1 MCAHVS
7 ISIVFWHWTR
17 ENNNEKYYNIVLV
30 WFFPLCRLEY
40 KVKFKVLA
48 QELKKFRFIG
58 QEKQEEFGCTT
69 VVMVSQWLYF
79 NTSLALEP
87 DRVSCIE
94 DGNLHP
100 E

>member
-1 MCAHVS
+1 MYSHVS
-7 ISIVFWHWTR
+7 ISIVFWNWTR

-30 WFFPLCRLEY
+30 WFPLCRSEY

-48 QELKKFRFIG
+48 QGLKQFRFIG
-58 QEKQEEFGCTT
+58 QEEQEEFGCMT

-79 NTSLALEP
+79 NTSLVLEP
-87 DRVSCIE
+87 DRVSCID
-94 DGNLHP
+94 DGNLYV